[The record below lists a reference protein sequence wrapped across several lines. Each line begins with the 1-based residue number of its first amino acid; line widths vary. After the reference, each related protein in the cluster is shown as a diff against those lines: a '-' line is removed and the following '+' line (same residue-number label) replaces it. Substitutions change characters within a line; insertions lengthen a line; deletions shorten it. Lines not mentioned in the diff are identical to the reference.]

1 MGFFSRLATFFR
13 IRANA
18 ALDKAED
25 PGQVLDYSYSKQ
37 LEQLQQLRR
46 SIADVVTNEKRLEMQ
61 QSQLIEKINR
71 LDQQAMQALQAN
83 REDLARMALQRKETL
98 LVQINSYEQQ
108 LAQLKAQE
116 EKLINMERTI
126 SARVEAF
133 RTQKEMVKA
142 QYGAAQAQVKINET
156 ITGISEEMTEMNL
169 AMQRAQDK
177 VLSMQ
182 ARANAMEALIEQGTL
197 GEQGMLGPGSGDTL
211 DRELQK
217 ISTEQN
223 VEAQLQAMKRQLQI
237 GGPDAQQRQIEGPT
251 SKQFEATSLSFS
263 PFLSW
268 PYRTTLALDG
278 AQYQYMPP
286 EPHLREQKP
295 QFRHARSEVLAGRC
309 KYYNYHWLLACAA
322 YGAALEPG

>member
-1 MGFFSRLATFFR
+1 MGFFSRLATFFN

-25 PGQVLDYSYSKQ
+25 PGQVMDYSYSKQ
-37 LEQLQQLRR
+37 IEQLQQLRR

-61 QSQLIEKINR
+61 QSQLIEKISR

-116 EKLINMERTI
+116 EKLLTMERTI

-142 QYGAAQAQVKINET
+142 QYSAAQAQVKINET
-156 ITGISEEMTEMNL
+156 VTGISEEMTEMNL

-177 VLSMQ
+177 VLTMQ
-182 ARANAMEALIEQGTL
+182 ARANAMEELIDQGTL
-197 GEQGMLGPGSGDTL
+197 SEQGMLGAGSGDTL
-211 DRELQK
+211 ERELQK

-223 VEAQLQAMKRQLQI
+223 VEAQLQAMKQQLQL
-237 GGPDAQQRQIEGPT
+237 GGPDAQQKEIEGPA
-251 SKQFEATSLSFS
+251 S
-263 PFLSW
+263 
-268 PYRTTLALDG
+268 
-278 AQYQYMPP
+278 
-286 EPHLREQKP
+286 
-295 QFRHARSEVLAGRC
+295 
-309 KYYNYHWLLACAA
+309 
-322 YGAALEPG
+322 

>member
-1 MGFFSRLATFFR
+1 MGFFSRLANIFR

-25 PGQVLDYSYSKQ
+25 PGQVMDYSYSKQ
-37 LEQLQQLRR
+37 VEQLQQLRR

-61 QSQLIEKINR
+61 QSQLIEKLNK
-71 LDQQAMQALQAN
+71 LDQQALLALQAN

-142 QYGAAQAQVKINET
+142 QYSAAQAQVKINET

-177 VLSMQ
+177 VLTMQ
-182 ARANAMEALIEQGTL
+182 ARANAMEALIDQGTL
-197 GEQGMLGPGSGDTL
+197 SEQGMLGAGSGDTL
-211 DRELQK
+211 ERELQK
-217 ISTEQN
+217 ISAEQN
-223 VEAQLQAMKRQLQI
+223 VEAQLQAMKQRLQL
-237 GGPDAQQRQIEGPT
+237 GGANAQQKQIE
-251 SKQFEATSLSFS
+251 SHSSNDADES
-263 PFLSW
+263 
-268 PYRTTLALDG
+268 
-278 AQYQYMPP
+278 
-286 EPHLREQKP
+286 
-295 QFRHARSEVLAGRC
+295 V
-309 KYYNYHWLLACAA
+309 
-322 YGAALEPG
+322 

>member
-1 MGFFSRLATFFR
+1 MGFFSRLATFFN

-25 PGQVLDYSYSKQ
+25 PGQVMDYSYSKQ
-37 LEQLQQLRR
+37 VEQLQQLRR

-61 QSQLIEKINR
+61 QSQLIEKINK

-98 LVQINSYEQQ
+98 LVQINGYEQQ
-108 LAQLKAQE
+108 LAQLKEQE
-116 EKLINMERTI
+116 EKLLTMERTI

-142 QYGAAQAQVKINET
+142 QYNAAQAQVKINET

-177 VLSMQ
+177 VLTMQ
-182 ARANAMEALIEQGTL
+182 ARATAMEALIDQGAL
-197 GEQGMLGPGSGDTL
+197 GEQGMLGSGDTL
-211 DRELQK
+211 ERELQK

-223 VEAQLQAMKRQLQI
+223 VEAQLQAMKQRLQL
-237 GGPDAQQRQIEGPT
+237 GGPNAQQ
-251 SKQFEATSLSFS
+251 KQLESHSSNDASD
-263 PFLSW
+263 
-268 PYRTTLALDG
+268 TL
-278 AQYQYMPP
+278 
-286 EPHLREQKP
+286 
-295 QFRHARSEVLAGRC
+295 
-309 KYYNYHWLLACAA
+309 
-322 YGAALEPG
+322 

>member
-1 MGFFSRLATFFR
+1 MGFFSRLATFFN

-25 PGQVLDYSYSKQ
+25 PGQVMDYSYSKQ
-37 LEQLQQLRR
+37 IEQLQQLRR

-61 QSQLIEKINR
+61 QSQLIEKISR

-116 EKLINMERTI
+116 EKLLNMERTI

-142 QYGAAQAQVKINET
+142 QYSAAQAQVKINET
-156 ITGISEEMTEMNL
+156 VTGISEEMTEMNL

-177 VLSMQ
+177 VLTMQ
-182 ARANAMEALIEQGTL
+182 ARANAMEELIDQGTL
-197 GEQGMLGPGSGDTL
+197 SEQGMLGAGSGDTL
-211 DRELQK
+211 ERELQK

-223 VEAQLQAMKRQLQI
+223 VEAQLQAMKQQLQL
-237 GGPDAQQRQIEGPT
+237 GGPNAQQKRLE
-251 SKQFEATSLSFS
+251 SHSSNDASASS
-263 PFLSW
+263 
-268 PYRTTLALDG
+268 Y
-278 AQYQYMPP
+278 AQ
-286 EPHLREQKP
+286 EE
-295 QFRHARSEVLAGRC
+295 
-309 KYYNYHWLLACAA
+309 
-322 YGAALEPG
+322 

>member
-1 MGFFSRLATFFR
+1 MGFFSRLATFFN

-25 PGQVLDYSYSKQ
+25 PGQVMDYSYSKQ
-37 LEQLQQLRR
+37 VEQLQQLRR

-61 QSQLIEKINR
+61 QTQLIEKTNR
-71 LDQQAMQALQAN
+71 LDQQALQALQAN

-116 EKLINMERTI
+116 EKLISMERTI

-142 QYGAAQAQVKINET
+142 QYNAAQAQVKINET
-156 ITGISEEMTEMNL
+156 VTGISEEMTEMNL

-177 VLSMQ
+177 VLTMQ
-182 ARANAMEALIEQGTL
+182 ARANAMEALIDQGTL
-197 GEQGMLGPGSGDTL
+197 SEQGMLGAGSGDTL
-211 DRELQK
+211 ERELQK

-223 VEAQLQAMKRQLQI
+223 VEAQLQAMKQQLQL
-237 GGPDAQQRQIEGPT
+237 GGANVQQKQLESHSSNDA
-251 SKQFEATSLSFS
+251 
-263 PFLSW
+263 
-268 PYRTTLALDG
+268 G
-278 AQYQYMPP
+278 ASSYAQD
-286 EPHLREQKP
+286 E
-295 QFRHARSEVLAGRC
+295 
-309 KYYNYHWLLACAA
+309 
-322 YGAALEPG
+322 

>member
-1 MGFFSRLATFFR
+1 MGFFSRLATFFN

-25 PGQVLDYSYSKQ
+25 PGQVMDYSYSKQ
-37 LEQLQQLRR
+37 VEQLQQLRR

-61 QSQLIEKINR
+61 QSQLIEKTNK

-116 EKLINMERTI
+116 EKLLNMERTI

-142 QYGAAQAQVKINET
+142 QYSAAQAQVKINET

-177 VLSMQ
+177 VLTMQ
-182 ARANAMEALIEQGTL
+182 ARANAMETLIDQGTL
-197 GEQGMLGPGSGDTL
+197 NEQGMLGAGSGDTL
-211 DRELQK
+211 ERELQK

-223 VEAQLQAMKRQLQI
+223 VEAQLQAMKQQLQV
-237 GGPDAQQRQIEGPT
+237 GGPNAQQKVIEGPA
-251 SKQFEATSLSFS
+251 S
-263 PFLSW
+263 
-268 PYRTTLALDG
+268 
-278 AQYQYMPP
+278 
-286 EPHLREQKP
+286 
-295 QFRHARSEVLAGRC
+295 
-309 KYYNYHWLLACAA
+309 
-322 YGAALEPG
+322 